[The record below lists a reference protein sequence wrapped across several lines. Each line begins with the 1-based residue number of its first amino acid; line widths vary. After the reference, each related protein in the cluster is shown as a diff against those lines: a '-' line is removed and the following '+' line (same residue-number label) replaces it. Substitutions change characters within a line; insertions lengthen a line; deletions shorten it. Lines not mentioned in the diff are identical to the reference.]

1 MGVSLGQLS
10 VTGYSGTSAGL
21 EQLGEPDEFAELE
34 DRSKARAFASDSYSP
49 VRVASTQSVP
59 IRRDFVFESI
69 ITSR

>member
-21 EQLGEPDEFAELE
+21 EQLGEPDELE